1 MDALGWKTPRAQRNT
16 KGAFT
21 PNWLGSIKMDPRV
34 FPRFL
39 WFALVGM
46 KPVSRFNQPDI
57 KSRDTTPFLNS
68 AKVCIITFFRDWWAK
83 ITYVKTN
90 CLLTKSTTHY
100 NEQTS
105 PLFRSNRRLPCLE
118 RSVHQ
123 YSLKWAAKAPLRQ
136 ASVSCGA
143 HRDRCRSVC
152 PVRFSP
158 FFPPFNCQW
167 TADRKCK

>member
-57 KSRDTTPFLNS
+57 KSRDKQRHFLTLQKFVLS
-68 AKVCIITFFRDWWAK
+68 HSSEIDELK
-83 ITYVKTN
+83 
-90 CLLTKSTTHY
+90 
-100 NEQTS
+100 
-105 PLFRSNRRLPCLE
+105 LPT
-118 RSVHQ
+118 
-123 YSLKWAAKAPLRQ
+123 LRQ
-136 ASVSCGA
+136 TAYLQSQQ
-143 HRDRCRSVC
+143 HITMNKL
-152 PVRFSP
+152 PHFSD
-158 FFPPFNCQW
+158 Q
-167 TADRKCK
+167 TEDYLV